1 MSYHFIY
8 ERKKTVLVTGC
19 SSGIGYAT
27 CLVFARNN
35 FASYGSVRDLSK
47 AGRIQEITNREKLP
61 LKIIRLDVNE
71 DDSIRVAI
79 QKIISDSGRIDIL
92 INNAGYGM
100 FGPIEEISIK
110 EIKEQFETNFFGTI
124 RLIKAIV
131 PIMRKQRNGTI
142 VNISSMVGRF
152 GVPLNAVY
160 VSSKFALEGLSESI
174 SFELDEFGIKVILV
188 EPGVIQTDFFQ
199 NLKIKGNDTK
209 SPYYKLMDKRIAFLK
224 AAMKNSVSSSDQL
237 ANTILH
243 AVNSRDPDMRY
254 IIGNDAT
261 NSIHMRN
268 SLSDREF
275 MKWIKDGM
283 FHGKGFAR

>member
-1 MSYHFIY
+1 MKD
-8 ERKKTVLVTGC
+8 KKTVLVTGC

-35 FASYGSVRDLSK
+35 FATYGSVRDLSK
-47 AGRIQEITNREKLP
+47 AERIQEIINKEKLP

-71 DDSIRVAI
+71 DESIRIAI
-79 QKIISDSGRIDIL
+79 QKIISDSGGIDIL

-100 FGPIEEISIK
+100 FGPIEEISIE

-152 GVPLNAVY
+152 GVPLNAAY

-174 SFELDEFGIKVILV
+174 SFELEEFGIKVILV
-188 EPGVIQTDFFQ
+188 EPGVIQTDFFH
-199 NLKIKGNDTK
+199 NLKIEGNDTK
-209 SPYYKLMDKRIAFLK
+209 SPYFKLMDKRIGFLK
-224 AAMKNSVSSSDQL
+224 GSMKNSVSSSDQV
-237 ANTILH
+237 ANIILH

-254 IIGNDAT
+254 VIGIDAT

>member
-1 MSYHFIY
+1 MKD
-8 ERKKTVLVTGC
+8 KKTVLVTGC

-27 CLVFARNN
+27 CLMFARNN
-35 FASYGSVRDLSK
+35 FATYGSVRDLSK
-47 AGRIQEITNREKLP
+47 AERIQEITNKEKLP

-71 DDSIRVAI
+71 DESIRIAI
-79 QKIISDSGRIDIL
+79 QKIIFDSGGIDIL

-152 GVPLNAVY
+152 GVPLNAAY

-174 SFELDEFGIKVILV
+174 SFELEEFGIKVILV
-188 EPGVIQTDFFQ
+188 EPGVIQTDFFH
-199 NLKIKGNDTK
+199 NLKVRGNDTK

-224 AAMKNSVSSSDQL
+224 AAMKNSVSSSDQV

-254 IIGNDAT
+254 VIGNDAT

-275 MKWIKDGM
+275 MKWIKDSM
-283 FHGKGFAR
+283 FHGKGFGR

>member
-1 MSYHFIY
+1 MKD
-8 ERKKTVLVTGC
+8 KKTVLVTGC

-27 CLVFARNN
+27 CLMFARNN
-35 FASYGSVRDLSK
+35 FATYGSVRDLSK
-47 AGRIQEITNREKLP
+47 AERIQEITNKEKLP

-71 DDSIRVAI
+71 DESIRIAI
-79 QKIISDSGRIDIL
+79 QKIISDSGGIDIL

-152 GVPLNAVY
+152 GVPLNAAY

-174 SFELDEFGIKVILV
+174 SFELEEFGIKVILV
-188 EPGVIQTDFFQ
+188 EPGVIQTDFFH
-199 NLKIKGNDTK
+199 NLKVRGNDTK

-224 AAMKNSVSSSDQL
+224 AAMKNSVSSSDQV

-254 IIGNDAT
+254 VIGNDAT

-275 MKWIKDGM
+275 MKWIKDSM
-283 FHGKGFAR
+283 FHGKGFGR

>member
-1 MSYHFIY
+1 MKD
-8 ERKKTVLVTGC
+8 KKTVLVTGC

-27 CLVFARNN
+27 CLMFARNN
-35 FASYGSVRDLSK
+35 FATYGSVRDLSK
-47 AGRIQEITNREKLP
+47 AERIQEITNIEKLP

-71 DDSIRVAI
+71 DESIRVAI

-100 FGPIEEISIK
+100 FGPIEEISIN
-110 EIKEQFETNFFGTI
+110 EIKEH
-124 RLIKAIV
+124 IKAII

-152 GVPLNAVY
+152 GVPLNAAY

-174 SFELDEFGIKVILV
+174 SFELQEFGIKVILV
-188 EPGVIQTDFFQ
+188 EPGVIQTHFFQ
-199 NLKIKGNDTK
+199 NLKVRGNDTK
-209 SPYYKLMDKRIAFLK
+209 SPYYKLMDIRIAFLK
-224 AAMKNSVSSSDQL
+224 AAMKNSVSSSDQV

-254 IIGNDAT
+254 VIGNDAT

-283 FHGKGFAR
+283 FHGKGFAK

>member
-1 MSYHFIY
+1 MKD
-8 ERKKTVLVTGC
+8 KKTVLVTGC

-35 FASYGSVRDLSK
+35 FATYGSVRDLSK
-47 AGRIQEITNREKLP
+47 AERIQEITNKEKLP

-71 DDSIRVAI
+71 DESIRIAI
-79 QKIISDSGRIDIL
+79 QKIIFDSGGIDIL

-152 GVPLNAVY
+152 GVPLNAAY

-174 SFELDEFGIKVILV
+174 SFELEEFGIKVILV
-188 EPGVIQTDFFQ
+188 EPGVIQTDFFH
-199 NLKIKGNDTK
+199 NLKVRGNDTK

-224 AAMKNSVSSSDQL
+224 AAMKNSVSSSDQV

-254 IIGNDAT
+254 VIGNDAT

-275 MKWIKDGM
+275 MKWIKDSM
-283 FHGKGFAR
+283 FHGKGFGR

>member
-1 MSYHFIY
+1 MKD
-8 ERKKTVLVTGC
+8 KKTVLVTGC

-35 FASYGSVRDLSK
+35 FATYGSVRDLSK
-47 AGRIQEITNREKLP
+47 AERIQEITNKEKLP

-71 DDSIRVAI
+71 DESIRIAI
-79 QKIISDSGRIDIL
+79 QKIISDSGGIDIL

-100 FGPIEEISIK
+100 FGPIEKISIK

-152 GVPLNAVY
+152 GVPLNAAY

-188 EPGVIQTDFFQ
+188 EPGVIQTDFFH
-199 NLKIKGNDTK
+199 NLKVRGNDTK

-224 AAMKNSVSSSDQL
+224 AAMKNSVSSSDQV

-254 IIGNDAT
+254 VIGNDAT
-261 NSIHMRN
+261 NSIRMRN

-275 MKWIKDGM
+275 MKWIKDDM
-283 FHGKGFAR
+283 FHGKGFGR

>member
-1 MSYHFIY
+1 MKD
-8 ERKKTVLVTGC
+8 KKTVLVTGC

-35 FASYGSVRDLSK
+35 FTTYGSVRELSK
-47 AGRIQEITNREKLP
+47 AERIQEITNKEKLP

-71 DDSIRVAI
+71 DESIRIAI

-92 INNAGYGM
+92 INNAGYGL

-131 PIMRKQRNGTI
+131 AIMRKQRNGTI

-152 GVPLNAVY
+152 GVPLNAAY

-224 AAMKNSVSSSDQL
+224 AAMKNSVSSSDQV

>member
-1 MSYHFIY
+1 MKD
-8 ERKKTVLVTGC
+8 KKTVLVTGC

-35 FASYGSVRDLSK
+35 FVTYGSVRDLSK
-47 AGRIQEITNREKLP
+47 AGRIQEITNKEKLP

-71 DDSIRVAI
+71 DESIRIAI

-152 GVPLNAVY
+152 GVPLNAAY

-224 AAMKNSVSSSDQL
+224 EAMKNSVSSSDQV

>member
-1 MSYHFIY
+1 MKD
-8 ERKKTVLVTGC
+8 KKTVLVTGC

-35 FASYGSVRDLSK
+35 FATYGSVRDLSK
-47 AGRIQEITNREKLP
+47 AERIQEIINKEKLP

-71 DDSIRVAI
+71 DESVRIAI
-79 QKIISDSGRIDIL
+79 QKIISDSGGIDIL

-100 FGPIEEISIK
+100 FGPIEEISIQ

-152 GVPLNAVY
+152 GVPLNAAY

-174 SFELDEFGIKVILV
+174 SFELEEFGIKVILI
-188 EPGVIQTDFFQ
+188 EPGVIQTDFFH

-209 SPYYKLMDKRIAFLK
+209 SPYFKLMDKRIAFLK
-224 AAMKNSVSSSDQL
+224 ESMKNSVSSSDQV
-237 ANTILH
+237 ANIILH

-254 IIGNDAT
+254 VIGIDAT

-275 MKWIKDGM
+275 MKWIREGM

>member
-1 MSYHFIY
+1 MKV
-8 ERKKTVLVTGC
+8 KKTVLVTGC

-35 FASYGSVRDLSK
+35 FATYGTVRDLLK
-47 AGRIQEITNREKLP
+47 AEKIKEITNREKLP
-61 LKIIRLDVNE
+61 LKIIRLDVN
-71 DDSIRVAI
+71 DDESVRTAI
-79 QKIISDSGRIDIL
+79 QRIISDSGRINIL

-100 FGPIEEISIK
+100 FGPIEEISV
-110 EIKEQFETNFFGTI
+110 EDIKEQFETNFFGTI

-152 GVPLNAVY
+152 GVPLNAAY

-174 SFELDEFGIKVILV
+174 SFELEKFGIKVILV
-188 EPGVIQTDFFQ
+188 EPGVVQTDFFQ
-199 NLKIKGNDTK
+199 NLKIKGTDAK
-209 SPYYKLMDKRIAFLK
+209 SPYHKLMGRRIAFLK
-224 AAMKNSVSSSDQL
+224 SAMKNSISSSDQV

-243 AVNSRDPDMRY
+243 AVNSRDPDLRY
-254 IIGNDAT
+254 VIGNDAT

-268 SLSDREF
+268 SLPDRQF
-275 MKWIKDGM
+275 MKWIRDGM

>member
-1 MSYHFIY
+1 MKD
-8 ERKKTVLVTGC
+8 KKTVLVTGC

-27 CLVFARNN
+27 CLMFVRNN
-35 FASYGSVRDLSK
+35 FATYGSVRDLSK
-47 AGRIQEITNREKLP
+47 AERIQEITNKEKLP

-71 DDSIRVAI
+71 DESIRIAI
-79 QKIISDSGRIDIL
+79 QKIISDSGGIDIL

-152 GVPLNAVY
+152 GVPLNAAY

-174 SFELDEFGIKVILV
+174 SFELQEFGIKVILV

-199 NLKIKGNDTK
+199 NLKIRGNDTK
-209 SPYYKLMDKRIAFLK
+209 SRYYKLMDKRIAFLK
-224 AAMKNSVSSSDQL
+224 AAMKNSVSSSDQV

-254 IIGNDAT
+254 VIGNDAT

>member
-1 MSYHFIY
+1 MK
-8 ERKKTVLVTGC
+8 EKKTVLVTGC

-35 FASYGSVRDLSK
+35 FATYGSVRDLSK
-47 AGRIQEITNREKLP
+47 AGRIQEITNKEKLP

-71 DDSIRVAI
+71 DESIRVAI

-152 GVPLNAVY
+152 GVPLNAAY

-224 AAMKNSVSSSDQL
+224 AAMKNSVSSSDQV

-254 IIGNDAT
+254 VIGNDAT

>member
-1 MSYHFIY
+1 MKD
-8 ERKKTVLVTGC
+8 KKTVLVTGC

-35 FASYGSVRDLSK
+35 FTTYGSVRELSK
-47 AGRIQEITNREKLP
+47 AERIQEITNKEKLP

-71 DDSIRVAI
+71 DESIRIAI

-152 GVPLNAVY
+152 GVPLNAAY

-224 AAMKNSVSSSDQL
+224 AAMKNSVSSSDQV

>member
-1 MSYHFIY
+1 MKD
-8 ERKKTVLVTGC
+8 KKTVLVTGC

-27 CLVFARNN
+27 CLMFARNN
-35 FASYGSVRDLSK
+35 FATYGSVRDLSK
-47 AGRIQEITNREKLP
+47 AERIQEITNKEKLP

-71 DDSIRVAI
+71 DESIRIAI
-79 QKIISDSGRIDIL
+79 QKIISDSGGIDIL

-100 FGPIEEISIK
+100 FGPIEEISVK

-152 GVPLNAVY
+152 GVPLNAAY

-174 SFELDEFGIKVILV
+174 SFELEEFGIKVIVV
-188 EPGVIQTDFFQ
+188 EPGVIQTDFFH
-199 NLKIKGNDTK
+199 NLKVRGNDTK

-224 AAMKNSVSSSDQL
+224 AAMKNSVSSSDQV

-254 IIGNDAT
+254 VIGNDAT

-268 SLSDREF
+268 TLSDREF

-283 FHGKGFAR
+283 FHRKGFAR

>member
-1 MSYHFIY
+1 MKD
-8 ERKKTVLVTGC
+8 KKTVLVTGC

-27 CLVFARNN
+27 CLTFARNN
-35 FASYGSVRDLSK
+35 FATYGYVRDLSK
-47 AGRIQEITNREKLP
+47 AERIQEITNREKLP

-71 DDSIRVAI
+71 DESIRVAI

-100 FGPIEEISIK
+100 FGPIEEISIE

-152 GVPLNAVY
+152 GVPLNAAY

-174 SFELDEFGIKVILV
+174 SFELQEFGIKVILV

-199 NLKIKGNDTK
+199 NLKIRGNDTK
-209 SPYYKLMDKRIAFLK
+209 SPYYKLMDNRIAFLK
-224 AAMKNSVSSSDQL
+224 VAMKNSVSSSDQV

-254 IIGNDAT
+254 AIGNDAT

>member
-1 MSYHFIY
+1 MKD
-8 ERKKTVLVTGC
+8 KKTVLVTGC

-35 FASYGSVRDLSK
+35 FATYGTVRDLSK
-47 AGRIQEITNREKLP
+47 AEKIEEITNREKLP
-61 LKIIRLDVNE
+61 LKIIRLDVN
-71 DDSIRVAI
+71 DDESIRTAI
-79 QKIISDSGRIDIL
+79 QRIISDSGRIDIL

-100 FGPIEEISIK
+100 FGPIEEISV
-110 EIKEQFETNFFGTI
+110 EDIKEQFETNFFGTI

-142 VNISSMVGRF
+142 VNISSVVGRF
-152 GVPLNAVY
+152 GVPLNAAY

-174 SFELDEFGIKVILV
+174 SFELEKFGIKVILV
-188 EPGVIQTDFFQ
+188 EPGVVQTDFFQ
-199 NLKIKGNDTK
+199 NLKIKGTDAK
-209 SPYYKLMDKRIAFLK
+209 SPYHKLMGRRIAFLK
-224 AAMKNSVSSSDQL
+224 SAMKNSISSSDQV

-243 AVNSRDPDMRY
+243 AVNSRDPDLRY
-254 IIGNDAT
+254 VIGNDAT

-268 SLSDREF
+268 SLPDRQF
-275 MKWIKDGM
+275 MKWIRDSM

>member
-1 MSYHFIY
+1 MKD
-8 ERKKTVLVTGC
+8 KKTVLVTGC

-35 FASYGSVRDLSK
+35 FVTYGSVRDLSK
-47 AGRIQEITNREKLP
+47 AGRIQEITNKEKLP

-71 DDSIRVAI
+71 DESIRIAI
-79 QKIISDSGRIDIL
+79 QKIISDSGGIDIL

-152 GVPLNAVY
+152 GVPLNAAY
-160 VSSKFALEGLSESI
+160 VSSKFALKGLSESI

-224 AAMKNSVSSSDQL
+224 EAMKNSVSSSDQV

-243 AVNSRDPDMRY
+243 AVNCRDPDMRY

>member
-1 MSYHFIY
+1 MKD
-8 ERKKTVLVTGC
+8 KKTVLVTGC

-35 FASYGSVRDLSK
+35 FATYGSVRDLSK
-47 AGRIQEITNREKLP
+47 AGRIQEITNKEKLP

-71 DDSIRVAI
+71 DESIRIAI
-79 QKIISDSGRIDIL
+79 QKIISDSGGIDIL

-152 GVPLNAVY
+152 GVPLNAAY

-174 SFELDEFGIKVILV
+174 SFELEEFGIKVILV
-188 EPGVIQTDFFQ
+188 EPGVIQTDFFH
-199 NLKIKGNDTK
+199 NLKVKGNDTK

-224 AAMKNSVSSSDQL
+224 AAMKNSVSSSDQV

-254 IIGNDAT
+254 IIGNDVT

>member
-1 MSYHFIY
+1 MKD
-8 ERKKTVLVTGC
+8 KKTVLVTGC

-35 FASYGSVRDLSK
+35 FATYGSVRDLSK
-47 AGRIQEITNREKLP
+47 AERIQEITNKEKLP

-71 DDSIRVAI
+71 DESIRIAI
-79 QKIISDSGRIDIL
+79 QKIISDSGGIDIL

-100 FGPIEEISIK
+100 FGPIEKISIK

-152 GVPLNAVY
+152 GVPLNAAY
-160 VSSKFALEGLSESI
+160 VSSKFALEGLSQSI

-188 EPGVIQTDFFQ
+188 EPGVIQTDFFH
-199 NLKIKGNDTK
+199 NLKVRGNDTK

-224 AAMKNSVSSSDQL
+224 AAMKNSVSSSDQV

-254 IIGNDAT
+254 VIGNDAT

>member
-1 MSYHFIY
+1 MKD
-8 ERKKTVLVTGC
+8 KKTVLVTGC

-35 FASYGSVRDLSK
+35 FATYGSVRDLSK
-47 AGRIQEITNREKLP
+47 AERIQEITNIEKLP

-71 DDSIRVAI
+71 DESIRIAI
-79 QKIISDSGRIDIL
+79 QKIISESGGIDIL

-110 EIKEQFETNFFGTI
+110 KIKEQFETNFFGTI

-152 GVPLNAVY
+152 GVPLNAAY

-174 SFELDEFGIKVILV
+174 SFELEEFGIKVILV
-188 EPGVIQTDFFQ
+188 EPGVIQTDFFH
-199 NLKIKGNDTK
+199 NLKIEGNDTK
-209 SPYYKLMDKRIAFLK
+209 SPYFKLMDKRIAFLK
-224 AAMKNSVSSSDQL
+224 ESMKNSVSSSDQV
-237 ANTILH
+237 ANIILH

-254 IIGNDAT
+254 VIGIDAT

>member
-1 MSYHFIY
+1 MKD
-8 ERKKTVLVTGC
+8 KKTVLVIGC

-27 CLVFARNN
+27 CLMFARNN
-35 FASYGSVRDLSK
+35 FATYGSARDLSK
-47 AGRIQEITNREKLP
+47 AERIQEITNIEKLP

-71 DDSIRVAI
+71 DESIGIAI
-79 QKIISDSGRIDIL
+79 QEIISDSGRIDIL

-100 FGPIEEISIK
+100 FGPIEEISIE

-131 PIMRKQRNGTI
+131 PIMRKQRKGTI

-152 GVPLNAVY
+152 GVPLNAAY

-174 SFELDEFGIKVILV
+174 SFELQEFGIKVILV

-199 NLKIKGNDTK
+199 NLKNRGNDTK
-209 SPYYKLMDKRIAFLK
+209 SRYYKLMDKRIAFLK
-224 AAMKNSVSSSDQL
+224 GAMKNSVSSSDQV

-254 IIGNDAT
+254 VIGNDAT

>member
-1 MSYHFIY
+1 MKD
-8 ERKKTVLVTGC
+8 KKTVLVTGC

-35 FASYGSVRDLSK
+35 FVTYGSVRDLSK
-47 AGRIQEITNREKLP
+47 AGRIQEITNKEKLP

-71 DDSIRVAI
+71 DESIRIAI

-152 GVPLNAVY
+152 GVPLNAAY

-224 AAMKNSVSSSDQL
+224 AAMKNSVSSSDQV

>member
-1 MSYHFIY
+1 MKD
-8 ERKKTVLVTGC
+8 KKTVLVTGC

-27 CLVFARNN
+27 CLMFARNN
-35 FASYGSVRDLSK
+35 FATYGSVRDLSK
-47 AGRIQEITNREKLP
+47 AERIQEITNKEKLP

-71 DDSIRVAI
+71 DESIRIAI
-79 QKIISDSGRIDIL
+79 QKIISDSGGIDIL

-100 FGPIEEISIK
+100 FGPIEEISVK

-152 GVPLNAVY
+152 GVPLNAAY

-174 SFELDEFGIKVILV
+174 SFELEEFGIKVIVV
-188 EPGVIQTDFFQ
+188 EPGVIQTDFFH
-199 NLKIKGNDTK
+199 NLKVRGNDTK

-224 AAMKNSVSSSDQL
+224 AAMKNSVSSSDQV

-254 IIGNDAT
+254 VIGNDAT

-283 FHGKGFAR
+283 FHRKGFAR